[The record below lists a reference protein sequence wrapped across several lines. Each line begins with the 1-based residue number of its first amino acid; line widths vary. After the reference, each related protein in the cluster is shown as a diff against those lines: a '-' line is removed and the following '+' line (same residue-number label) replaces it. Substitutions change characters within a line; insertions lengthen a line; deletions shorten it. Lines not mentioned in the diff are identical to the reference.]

1 MRVLLSLAV
10 LAAPL
15 LAQPNPCSGTPT
27 WSACDWTFDLAPSE
41 NPDTFELHAEFR
53 SPHNRTIL
61 LHAFRDGDRRFVLR
75 FAATEEGDWN
85 YRLTSNLSRLEGQT
99 GRFNAA
105 SSASPGFVKTAN
117 GHHFATG
124 NGKPHLWMAS
134 ALDDFLTLP
143 RDEFDRAV
151 AARAAEKFTHLRV
164 TLPANADLDEAAE
177 RVRAINNHGLV
188 ADLVLA
194 SIPENAQARRTYV
207 SDIASRFA
215 AFNIT
220 WMGFPAFEKIPNG
233 RAILKDAGEI
243 LKQFDPY
250 DHPRTSLAET
260 TSGALGYDP
269 WTSML
274 SYGTSDPNVGAVEH
288 QLYGEPAINT
298 GIQSERD
305 LWNATMNGQYPASG
319 SGAYMAAWFNFMSG
333 NRYWE
338 LEPYFDVDG
347 GRAIALE
354 DVEYIVYVEKPGRV
368 EVAVA
373 NHSYDVTW
381 INPATGERVKAKG
394 YRGEH
399 FTGEPPDKSH
409 GWVLHISREGEK
421 QSRLKSYDFDSR
433 DQPIQLQQVQLD
445 PEKTPYAVAAPS
457 ESEISV
463 SHPARFSLNV
473 TRGSR
478 ATRTLLIEWA
488 GEVTADGQGYR
499 VIGSGREGTFQIPES
514 MARGLSPSMLVHVF
528 IMNAN
533 GKVYEIDKVYRL
545 AP

>member
-1 MRVLLSLAV
+1 MRVLLLLL

-15 LAQPNPCSGTPT
+15 FAQSSPCSGTPT
-27 WSACDWTFDLAPSE
+27 WSACDWTFELAPSE
-41 NPDTFELHAEFR
+41 NPDTLDLHAEFR

-61 LHAFRDGDRRFVLR
+61 LHAFREGDRRFVIR
-75 FAATEEGDWN
+75 FAPIEEGDWN

-117 GHHFATG
+117 VHHFATG
-124 NGKPHLWMAS
+124 NGKPHLWMAF
-134 ALDDFLTLP
+134 ALDNFLTLS
-143 RDEFDRAV
+143 RDEFERAV
-151 AARAAEKFTHLRV
+151 AARAGEKFTHLRV

-177 RVRAINNHGLV
+177 RIRAINNRGMV

-194 SIPENAQARRTYV
+194 SIPEDAQARRKNV

-215 AFNIT
+215 ALNIT
-220 WMGFPAFEKIPNG
+220 WMGFPAFEKVPNG
-233 RAILKDAGEI
+233 RAILKDAGAI

-250 DHPRTSLAET
+250 DHPRTTLAES
-260 TSGALGYDP
+260 TSGTLGNDP

-274 SYGTSDPNVGAVEH
+274 CYGTPDPNVGAVEH
-288 QLYGEPAINT
+288 QVYGVPAINT

-319 SGAYMAAWFNFMSG
+319 SGAYMTGWFNFMSG

-347 GRAIALE
+347 GRALALE
-354 DVEYIVYVEKPGRV
+354 DVEYIVYVEKPGPV
-368 EVAVA
+368 EVTVA
-373 NHSYDVTW
+373 NHSYDVAW

-394 YRGEH
+394 YKGEH

-409 GWVLHISREGEK
+409 DWVLHISREGEK
-421 QSRLKSYDFDSR
+421 QSRLKSYTFDSR
-433 DQPIQLQQVQLD
+433 DQPIQLQQVELN
-445 PEKTPYAVAAPS
+445 PEKTPFEIAAPS
-457 ESEISV
+457 EPEISV
-463 SHPARFSLNV
+463 SKPPKFSVSV

-478 ATRTLLIEWA
+478 ATRSLLIEWT
-488 GEVTADGQGYR
+488 GEVTAEGEGYR
-499 VIGSGREGTFQIPES
+499 VIGSGREGTFQIPAS
-514 MARGLSPSMLVHVF
+514 MARGISPSMLVHVWV
-528 IMNAN
+528 MNAN

-545 AP
+545 LP